1 MKILLI
7 TSFFP
12 PTHTAGTEKRTFGYA
27 KTLLERGHQIQVL
40 CAGIWDEGQEY
51 WNGYTDEVYKD
62 IPVRRIHLNWTLAPD
77 PNRFLYYNPVVEKH
91 LKLWLLRWKPDI
103 VHITSCTTLSASVI
117 NAVRDQNLPLVLTL
131 TDFWFKCPRINL
143 LRGDGSLCDGRTTA
157 WQCLKCMLWQSK
169 ILKITSQVFPEQ
181 ISDAL
186 LTAISRHPFITKQR
200 GLRGMALNMQ
210 DRKRI
215 LIGALEGVDFVSAPS
230 RSLSETF
237 ENSGVSHS
245 IKVIHSGHDLSWLTN
260 QPDTKRDGVIRIGYI
275 GQIIPIKGVHVLIS
289 AFMNIPRTDRTKL
302 VIYGD
307 VNKDPGY
314 MTELKTIMEKKAN
327 ANIEFLGSFPHEL
340 LGETLASIDLLVVP
354 SQWQENNPRVIQE
367 AFASKTPVIAS
378 NVGGISEFVEHE
390 KNGLLFDR
398 GDVEELTAQ
407 LLRIVD
413 EPSLLNQLRSGI
425 QAVKSISEEIS
436 EFEEIYKD
444 LIARRNKSS
453 RKC

>member
-1 MKILLI
+1 
-7 TSFFP
+7 
-12 PTHTAGTEKRTFGYA
+12 
-27 KTLLERGHQIQVL
+27 
-40 CAGIWDEGQEY
+40 
-51 WNGYTDEVYKD
+51 
-62 IPVRRIHLNWTLAPD
+62 
-77 PNRFLYYNPVVEKH
+77 
-91 LKLWLLRWKPDI
+91 
-103 VHITSCTTLSASVI
+103 
-117 NAVRDQNLPLVLTL
+117 
-131 TDFWFKCPRINL
+131 
-143 LRGDGSLCDGRTTA
+143 
-157 WQCLKCMLWQSK
+157 
-169 ILKITSQVFPEQ
+169 
-181 ISDAL
+181 
-186 LTAISRHPFITKQR
+186 
-200 GLRGMALNMQ
+200 
-210 DRKRI
+210 
-215 LIGALEGVDFVSAPS
+215 
-230 RSLSETF
+230 
-237 ENSGVSHS
+237 
-245 IKVIHSGHDLSWLTN
+245 
-260 QPDTKRDGVIRIGYI
+260 
-275 GQIIPIKGVHVLIS
+275 
-289 AFMNIPRTDRTKL
+289 MNIPRMDRTKL

-327 ANIEFLGSFPHEL
+327 ANIEFLGSFSHEL

-444 LIARRNKSS
+444 LIARQNKSS